1 VTQLLDSIPQALV
14 FVMLFGSMLV
24 AFEIGFRIG
33 KWREQRNPEEKEGPT
48 STLVGA
54 LLALMAFLIAIT
66 MGMASDR
73 FDTRRGLVQEEA
85 NHIQTVYLRA
95 GYLPQPQS
103 DQIRQLVRDY
113 IPYRITASDPAQ
125 LQANIAHSQDLMNQ
139 IWAITQDF
147 IAQNPGSDAYSAFAE
162 SVTDAITIAGSRVTA
177 INNRVPE
184 AILWFL
190 IIGSVLSVGLVGYDA
205 GLTMRRSL
213 VAALLLIVL
222 FSTVIYLVLDLNQP
236 STGIFTVSQQPLIT
250 LQQQIGSPAPN

>member
-1 VTQLLDSIPQALV
+1 VTQFLDSIPQVAA
-14 FVMLFGSMLV
+14 FVVILAAMIV
-24 AFEIGFRIG
+24 AFEIGFRFG
-33 KWREQRNPEEKEGPT
+33 HWRETRNPEEKEGPT

-85 NHIQTVYLRA
+85 NAIHTAFLRA

-103 DQIRQLVRDY
+103 DQVQVLLRQYVPL
-113 IPYRITASDPAQ
+113 RITPADPAQ
-125 LQANIAHSQDLMNQ
+125 VQANIVNSQALMDQ
-139 IWAITQDF
+139 VWAITQDF
-147 IAQNPGSDAYSAFAE
+147 ISQNPGSDAYSAFAE
-162 SVTDAITIAGSRVTA
+162 SVTDAINVAASRVTA
-177 INNRVPE
+177 IGNRVPE
-184 AILWFL
+184 GILWFL

-236 STGIFTVSQQPLIT
+236 ATGIFQVSQQPLIT
-250 LQQQIGSPAPN
+250 LEQQIGPPT